1 MDYKTI
7 LYEAEDGVAVI
18 TINRPEALNSLTP
31 EVLSE
36 MAEAVEAAAG
46 DPATGVIV
54 ITGAGRAFC
63 SGVDLK
69 AAASLGE
76 ADIEARLHGPA
87 RRLQS
92 VMETAPVVVIGMVN
106 GFCLTGGLEIVLAC
120 DLLVASENAKFADTH
135 TKWGLRCMWGMSVRL
150 PQRVGEMK
158 AREMTYTG
166 EMISGREAE
175 RIGLVNKAAPAA
187 ELKNAVWDLAGKIM
201 ANSKE
206 ANAAHKL
213 LYYRNKMDSM
223 KESLEREYSADPKA
237 GDAHDRIQG
246 FAKS

>member
-1 MDYKTI
+1 MDYQTI
-7 LYEAEDGVAVI
+7 LYEAENGIVTI

-31 EVLSE
+31 EVLCE
-36 MAEAVEAAAG
+36 MADAVEAAAQN
-46 DPATGVIV
+46 PATGVII

-69 AAASLGE
+69 AASSLGE

-92 VMETAPVVVIGMVN
+92 IMETAPVVVIGMIN
-106 GFCLTGGLEIVLAC
+106 GFCLTGGLEIALAC
-120 DLLVASENAKFADTH
+120 DLLAASEDARFADTH

-150 PQRVGEMK
+150 PQRVGELK

-166 EMISGREAE
+166 EMVTGKEAE
-175 RIGLVNKAAPAA
+175 GIGLVNMAVPAS
-187 ELKNAVWDLAGKIM
+187 ELKSAVLDLAGKIM

-206 ANAAHKL
+206 ANAAHKR
-213 LYYRNKMDSM
+213 LYYSNKMDSM
-223 KESLEREYSADPKA
+223 KESLEREYSADQSS
-237 GDAHDRIQG
+237 GDAQDRIQG
-246 FAKS
+246 FAKG